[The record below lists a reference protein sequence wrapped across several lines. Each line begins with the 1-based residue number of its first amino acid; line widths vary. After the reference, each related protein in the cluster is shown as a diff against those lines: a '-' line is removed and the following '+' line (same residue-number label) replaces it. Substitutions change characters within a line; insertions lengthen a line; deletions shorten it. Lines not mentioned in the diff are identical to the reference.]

1 MDDQSNLLFHI
12 TQIYKL
18 LNNLAKEKKEI
29 GEIRVLL
36 DKINSIIFNEREP
49 PLKPYVKEKK
59 IKCIS
64 VFSLCIKRALNDTHK
79 SVRI

>member
-1 MDDQSNLLFHI
+1 MDDQSNLLVIFHI

-29 GEIRVLL
+29 VEIRVLL
-36 DKINSIIFNEREP
+36 DEINSIMSNERDP

-59 IKCIS
+59 
-64 VFSLCIKRALNDTHK
+64 D
-79 SVRI
+79 